1 VDCSSISIDPKAF
14 SRRKHKLIG
23 QEKNGKRRR
32 RRKGRKDCWPI
43 FNQKANPLGI
53 TDQISLPSV
62 IRQIFLGV
70 G

>member
-23 QEKNGKRRR
+23 QKKNGKRKKRR
-32 RRKGRKDCWPI
+32 RNRRKDCWPV

-53 TDQISLPSV
+53 TDQISLSSV
-62 IRQIFLGV
+62 ICQRL
-70 G
+70 